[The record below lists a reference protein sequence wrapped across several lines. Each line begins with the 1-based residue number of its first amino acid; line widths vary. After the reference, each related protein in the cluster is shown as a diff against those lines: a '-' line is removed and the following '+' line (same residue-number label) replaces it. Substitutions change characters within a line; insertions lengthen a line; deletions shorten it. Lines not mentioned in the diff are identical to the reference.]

1 MGKKLQRLS
10 GNALKLLAMVFM
22 TVDHIGYILFPRV
35 LWLRIVGRL
44 AMPIFAYMIAE
55 GCRHTKNRRKYL
67 LTMVFFAAVCQVIY
81 LVVMGSV
88 YQCIFVTFS
97 ISIGSIYLLDNAR
110 EKRNVSSV
118 LLLILDLLL
127 TALLC
132 FGAPR
137 WIPGFDIDYGFFGVL
152 LPVLIYCGTDGLS
165 RLILAACGMALLC
178 NHFGGIQWYC
188 LLSLPLLALYS
199 GKRGKWKMKY
209 LFYVYYPL
217 HLVLLEGAAWLLH
230 S

>member
-1 MGKKLQRLS
+1 MLKKLQCLS

-67 LTMVFFAAVCQVIY
+67 LTMVFFAAVCQVVY
-81 LVVMGSV
+81 LVVMRSL

-97 ISIGSIYLLDNAR
+97 LSICLIYLMDRAR
-110 EKRNVSSV
+110 EKRTAASV
-118 LLLILDLLL
+118 LLLLAGVLL
-127 TALLC
+127 TAALC
-132 FGAPR
+132 FGVPR
-137 WIPGFDIDYGFFGVL
+137 RIRGFDIDYGFFGVL
-152 LPVLIYCGTDGLS
+152 LPVLIYCGRDPSS

-178 NHFGGIQWYC
+178 DHLGGIQWYC
-188 LLSLPLLALYS
+188 MASLPLLALYS
-199 GKRGKWKMKY
+199 GERGKRKMKY

-217 HLVLLEGAAWLLH
+217 HLVLLEGAAWLMR

>member
-1 MGKKLQRLS
+1 MLKKMQCLS

-67 LTMVFFAAVCQVIY
+67 FTMVFFAAVCQAVY
-81 LVVMGSV
+81 LVVMRSL

-97 ISIGSIYLLDNAR
+97 LSIGLIYLLDSAR
-110 EKRNVSSV
+110 ERRNASSV
-118 LLLILDLLL
+118 LVLLLALLL
-127 TALLC
+127 TAVLC
-132 FGAPR
+132 FGAPQ

-152 LPVLIYCGTDGLS
+152 LPILIYCGTDGLS
-165 RLILAACGMALLC
+165 RLILAACGMVLLC
-178 NHFGGIQWYC
+178 DHSGGIQWYC

-199 GKRGKWKMKY
+199 GKRGKRKIKY

-217 HLVLLEGAAWLLH
+217 HLVLLEGVAWLLRP
-230 S
+230 